1 MINIKIRLFFL
12 CTISIISTL
21 TFSKEPN
28 QMTKEIISTEN
39 APQAIGPYSQAVK
52 AGNLIFISG
61 QVPLNPKTGDLVTE
75 SIEDQARQVLDNVK
89 SICESAGQ
97 SLDDIVKISIFLTDL
112 NNFAVVNDVMKEYFS
127 EPYPARATVEVSG
140 LPLGVN
146 VKTNLNQNLRNQT
159 KI

>member
-1 MINIKIRLFFL
+1 
-12 CTISIISTL
+12 
-21 TFSKEPN
+21 
-28 QMTKEIISTEN
+28 MTKEIISTEN

-146 VKTNLNQNLRNQT
+146 VEIEAIVLIND
-159 KI
+159 